1 MRPFC
6 TLASFAQY
14 RHCERCFT
22 SAAIHTTSPQRARMD
37 CHAALA
43 MTADLP
49 TSTEPTATTNIF
61 AQTHTTPTKPI
72 KIPPVLGSRSQADD
86 TMP

>member
-1 MRPFC
+1 
-6 TLASFAQY
+6 
-14 RHCERCFT
+14 
-22 SAAIHTTSPQRARMD
+22 MD
-37 CHAALA
+37 CQAALA

-61 AQTHTTPTKPI
+61 TQTHTTPTKPI